1 MTTINQ
7 LVKIK
12 HRNRLPANV
21 NRKIL
26 GKPQIAGSVKRVFVR
41 SPKKPNS
48 ANRAVAHVF
57 IVKQLT
63 KITYYTFRLVTAHI
77 PGEKHK
83 VAQFNNVHLCGAGLT
98 DLPGVHQ
105 RVVHGRRDVLG
116 TFFRLRKRSKFANFH
131 PSKSEWVRLEG
142 AWTEKELNNAKN
154 SPRYDVD
161 GNQVDSDHFEW
172 DKLDRSTFNKLS
184 RERIAIETTTAYNNF
199 IDKRI

>member
-1 MTTINQ
+1 M
-7 LVKIK
+7 K
-12 HRNRLPANV
+12 HRNRLSANV

-57 IVKQLT
+57 IIKQLT
-63 KITYYTFRLVTAHI
+63 KITFYTFRLVTAHI

-105 RVVHGRRDVLG
+105 RIIHGRRDVMG

-131 PSKSEWVRLEG
+131 PSKGEWVRIEG

-154 SPRYDVD
+154 SPRYDID
-161 GNQVDSDHFEW
+161 GNEVDSNFIEW
-172 DKLDRSTFNKLS
+172 DKFDRSVFNKLNHKQ
-184 RERIAIETTTAYNNF
+184 IATEIDTANNSS
-199 IDKRI
+199 IGKQI